1 MSWKPNP
8 GPQTKF
14 HSSNAYEVL
23 YGGAAG
29 GGKTES
35 LLMEALRYIHVPGY
49 AAVLFR
55 RTFGELRQANGLIE
69 RSRVVCPKL
78 GGKFNEQ
85 EHIWRFEGGGVLMFS
100 HLEHAKDR
108 TKHDSAE
115 YAFVGFDELHTFL
128 ESQYDYLG
136 SRVRTTA
143 VDPHTGKV
151 VPARMRAATNPPFTQ
166 EGMWVKE
173 RFFDKLTPFETK
185 WFAKIEDVDTEVP
198 SDYRNALSRVFIPAR
213 VFDNK
218 VLMEADPGYI
228 ARLEALPFL
237 DRKRLL
243 DGLWDVPVKGNVFRR
258 EWFDG
263 RILKKA
269 PEGLKWV
276 RFWDLAISLKQKASF
291 TASPRVAMDESANLY
306 IRDMLRYKKSW
317 PQSRIIM
324 KTTILDEKETVQH
337 GIEAKLHGQAA
348 VEDFNNDPDLVH
360 HSIVPV
366 QVTVDKL
373 VRALP
378 WSAKAEQGKVFL
390 VDGPW
395 VKAALDEFEVF
406 DGLSNTFD
414 DQVDGVS
421 GAVQM
426 LTGPKWRSPKF
437 MHLAQGMRL

>member
-143 VDPHTGKV
+143 IDPHTGKV
-151 VPARMRAATNPPFTQ
+151 VPARIRAGTNPPFTT
-166 EGMWVKE
+166 EGMWVNK
-173 RFFDKLTPFETK
+173 RFFDKLVPFETK
-185 WFAKIEDVDTEVP
+185 YFVKVDDKELEVSKDHP
-198 SDYRNALSRVFIPAR
+198 SALSRVFIPSR

-228 ARLEALPFL
+228 ARLKALPFL
-237 DRKRLL
+237 DRMRLL
-243 DGLWDVPVKGNVFRR
+243 EGQWDVPVKGNVFKR
-258 EWFDG
+258 EWFEG
-263 RILKKA
+263 KILSA
-269 PEGLKWV
+269 VPEGLKWV
-276 RFWDLAISLKQKASF
+276 RFWDLAISLKDKASF
-291 TASPRVAMDESANLY
+291 TASPRIAIDESANLY
-306 IRDMLRYKKSW
+306 IRDMIRYKKTW
-317 PQSRIIM
+317 PESRIIM
-324 KTTILDEKETVQH
+324 KNTILDEEDTAQH

-348 VEDFNNDPDLVH
+348 VEDLNNDPDLVG
-360 HSIVPV
+360 HSIIPI

-378 WSAKAEQGKVFL
+378 WSAKAEQGKVYL
-390 VDGPW
+390 INGPW

-421 GAVQM
+421 GGVQM
-426 LTGPKWRSPKF
+426 LAVPKWKNVKF
-437 MHLAQGMRL
+437 MHLSQGLRV

>member
-1 MSWKPNP
+1 MAWKPNP

-35 LLMEALRYIHVPGY
+35 LLMESLRYIHVPGY

-143 VDPHTGKV
+143 IDPSTGKV
-151 VPARMRAATNPPFTQ
+151 VPARIRAATNPPFTT

-173 RFFDKLTPFETK
+173 RFFDKLIPFEVK
-185 WFAKIEDVDTEVP
+185 HFAKIEDVDTEVP
-198 SDYRNALSRVFIPAR
+198 KDHPNALSRVFIPAK

-228 ARLEALPFL
+228 ARLENLPFI
-237 DRKRLL
+237 DRMRLL
-243 DGLWDVPVKGNVFRR
+243 KGLWDVPVKGNVFKR

-263 RILKKA
+263 KILKKA

-276 RFWDLAISLKQKASF
+276 RFWDLAISLKTKASF
-291 TASPRVAMDESANLY
+291 TASAAVAVDAEANLY
-306 IRDMLRYKKSW
+306 IRDMLRFKKQW
-317 PQSRIIM
+317 PQARIIM
-324 KTTILDEKETVQH
+324 KSTILDEDHIAENGV
-337 GIEAKLHGQAA
+337 EAKLHGEAA
-348 VEDFNNDPDLVH
+348 VQDLNTDVDLLNY
-360 HSIVPV
+360 SIIPTK
-366 QVTVDKL
+366 VTVDKL

-395 VKAALDEFEVF
+395 VKGALDEFEVF
-406 DGLSNTFD
+406 DGLSNTYD
-414 DQVDGVS
+414 DQVDAVS
-421 GAVQM
+421 GGVQM
-426 LTGPKWRSPKF
+426 LAGPKWSSPKF
-437 MHLAQGMRL
+437 MHLAQGLRL